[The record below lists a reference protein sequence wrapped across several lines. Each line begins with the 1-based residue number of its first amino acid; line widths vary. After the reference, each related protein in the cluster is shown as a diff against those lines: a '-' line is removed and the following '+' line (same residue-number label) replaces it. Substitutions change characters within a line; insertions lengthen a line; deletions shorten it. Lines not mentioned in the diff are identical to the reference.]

1 MCSYYEQPSV
11 STNFVNSM
19 HMLRTNTELWNK
31 FDEIKTEN
39 TFNDDLKKLFQTEN
53 YEVEISNDVI
63 YHSKRIY
70 VLIIKKREMVQSFPG
85 EIIQNFYLRP

>member
-1 MCSYYEQPSV
+1 MCSYYEQPSA

-70 VLIIKKREMVQSFPG
+70 VLIIKKREMMQSFPG

>member
-1 MCSYYEQPSV
+1 M
-11 STNFVNSM
+11 NSM